1 MHFKNKKWVWFLTQI
16 LQLNSYRRGQY
27 NIDGVS
33 DYCLADETV
42 NYCEVKKVLKA
53 FLFDVG

>member
-1 MHFKNKKWVWFLTQI
+1 MGVV
-16 LQLNSYRRGQY
+16 LNSNFAVEFVQKGQY